1 MRPRTYTYKRMWAKG
16 AGKDEKGGRI
26 QPSVLLNFRGHPR
39 SQHCS
44 LSSAGVLQG
53 HHFSALSL
61 FFLSEDK
68 HIWKALF
75 IQGNEMPTW
84 FSLTFFIVVWFFFKY
99 KFLWCFFCVWWLP
112 ATWSALT
119 FHVCSLAMLSPLFC
133 FLSGICG
140 LLTCELYGLLFIF
153 PLCDIIA
160 ELYKY
165 KNVMWWIALLP
176 HCRGIFVAVVF
187 FQCSDLFIKKCKY
200 K

>member
-26 QPSVLLNFRGHPR
+26 QPSVLLDFRGHPR

-119 FHVCSLAMLSPLFC
+119 FHVCSLAMLSPLFFFFPFWNMWAINMWVIWTA
-133 FLSGICG
+133 FLSFLFVI
-140 LLTCELYGLLFIF
+140 LLQSFI
-153 PLCDIIA
+153 
-160 ELYKY
+160 
-165 KNVMWWIALLP
+165 NTRM
-176 HCRGIFVAVVF
+176 
-187 FQCSDLFIKKCKY
+187 
-200 K
+200 